1 MKMAYVG
8 WEGTALS
15 RRPKGIVGYTRS
27 TEAHQQHKSIRSGR
41 RQVMAWA
48 RRERAKKRGEV

>member
-1 MKMAYVG
+1 MAYVG

-27 TEAHQQHKSIRSGR
+27 TEAHQQHKSIRRGR
-41 RQVMAWA
+41 RQVMALA